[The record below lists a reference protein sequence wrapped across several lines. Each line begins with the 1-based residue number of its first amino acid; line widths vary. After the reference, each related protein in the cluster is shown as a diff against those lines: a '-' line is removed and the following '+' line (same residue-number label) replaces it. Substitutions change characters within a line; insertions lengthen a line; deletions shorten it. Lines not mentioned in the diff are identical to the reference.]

1 MRRGKRGGWEAT
13 AMLRKSPRETHPRSR
28 DVYSVTI
35 VIAGD
40 SGAVGMGSRLYSSMA
55 LQKRAEQQSPSQLE
69 ESCRRTPIR
78 ANQVMP
84 ALLRQVGASRITR
97 RNGPQH
103 RGAQPQHASASRR
116 SRSDLLQ
123 HLSTLLSGRTAEL
136 VPTFPSSP
144 KARTLAV
151 GLTKARYSSGLARSS
166 KVSRSAMSV
175 PVVVSDARG
184 RRARSRED
192 PGYKCSPRPFR
203 G

>member
-78 ANQVMP
+78 ANQVMISVMP

-116 SRSDLLQ
+116 SRSGLLQ

-166 KVSRSAMSV
+166 RVSRSATSGR
-175 PVVVSDARG
+175 VVVTT
-184 RRARSRED
+184 
-192 PGYKCSPRPFR
+192 
-203 G
+203 